1 MLQTPSS
8 ILSFSSLSK
17 ALVGLLGGFCIG
29 AQITASI
36 VLPGLVQVPNLKKL
50 LHASPTLEIV
60 LIPTKCVPSSGD
72 VSLPYVAV
80 VAYATIV
87 FTGLFC
93 ILRAKGF
100 SSRSGSQPSDIPRPF
115 RASNLR
121 AQPPSPPPEPGS
133 SGSTAKP
140 RRRTRWIHWLLL
152 LIVFLLGAAALYLH
166 LVDSDLPAGLH
177 GDASHWFFL
186 FEHNLLAWQCAVESY
201 MSRVKIYISLRGLH
215 HLRFLLLVTASYPGL
230 ILVPILSKTVLRR
243 LRRLIPGPSYRQVQP
258 DPFHRILCIALASA
272 VIMTFCPYF
281 NLIVWVWFFFE
292 PDNPAAG
299 YGLEY
304 PGLEAA
310 VVFCCPSSF
319 IEVWHNLSL
328 IERLIFVGPTAVHI
342 LLAVLSWSIR
352 ASAAGIRLLIHTVR
366 DEPWDALIDFGSLFA
381 GVYTCTFLVCY
392 PSFAFDSLDRQT
404 RSLVS
409 EQPFLSR
416 NWRSLVCEVYWM
428 LAGEY
433 RAWKLDKVHELQDRA
448 ASLPEILAEAFYFGW
463 ERWSTICL
471 VEKLLI
477 VVPTTVFYGYFYLLP
492 AARRIRAIFRRWGW
506 RR

>member
-121 AQPPSPPPEPGS
+121 AQPPSPPPEP
-133 SGSTAKP
+133 
-140 RRRTRWIHWLLL
+140 
-152 LIVFLLGAAALYLH
+152 
-166 LVDSDLPAGLH
+166 
-177 GDASHWFFL
+177 
-186 FEHNLLAWQCAVESY
+186 
-201 MSRVKIYISLRGLH
+201 
-215 HLRFLLLVTASYPGL
+215 
-230 ILVPILSKTVLRR
+230 
-243 LRRLIPGPSYRQVQP
+243 
-258 DPFHRILCIALASA
+258 
-272 VIMTFCPYF
+272 
-281 NLIVWVWFFFE
+281 
-292 PDNPAAG
+292 
-299 YGLEY
+299 
-304 PGLEAA
+304 
-310 VVFCCPSSF
+310 
-319 IEVWHNLSL
+319 
-328 IERLIFVGPTAVHI
+328 
-342 LLAVLSWSIR
+342 VLSWSIR

-381 GVYTCTFLVCY
+381 DEIARIGA
-392 PSFAFDSLDRQT
+392 AF
-404 RSLVS
+404 
-409 EQPFLSR
+409 PFP
-416 NWRSLVCEVYWM
+416 
-428 LAGEY
+428 
-433 RAWKLDKVHELQDRA
+433 EL
-448 ASLPEILAEAFYFGW
+448 
-463 ERWSTICL
+463 
-471 VEKLLI
+471 EKLGLI
-477 VVPTTVFYGYFYLLP
+477 VVPTTVFYGYFYLVFRLLAEYERSSVGGGGVVDFLFASMP
-492 AARRIRAIFRRWGW
+492 RSRIG
-506 RR
+506 